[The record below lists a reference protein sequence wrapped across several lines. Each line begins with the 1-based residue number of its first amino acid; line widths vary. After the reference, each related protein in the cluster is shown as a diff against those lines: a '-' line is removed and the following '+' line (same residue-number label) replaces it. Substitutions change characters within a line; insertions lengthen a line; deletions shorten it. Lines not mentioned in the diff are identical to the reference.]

1 MRKKDA
7 LLLLVLMLQ
16 CHEGGGD
23 TRMWDLHTEPVSKKE
38 KLQLTTEPKEWQV
51 EEWGRSAWS
60 VCGQGGD
67 EMNGCD
73 NKNKVLM

>member
-7 LLLLVLMLQ
+7 PLLLVLVLQ

-23 TRMWDLHTEPVSKKE
+23 TGTWDLHTEPVSKKE

-51 EEWGRSAWS
+51 EE
-60 VCGQGGD
+60 
-67 EMNGCD
+67 
-73 NKNKVLM
+73 